1 MKGGLIMD
9 EPAKGKDAFED
20 SDHLEKLAAG
30 LLKDG
35 QTIDFNSL
43 LSLAGKIINDDS
55 LLNLSEGLKVDEEEA
70 AGDEISENGEIE
82 YVNKQMASLRAEL
95 ITLKKE
101 VSELKK
107 QNESLIGIYMR
118 LIKAA
123 NQDFQKGVG
132 LITGLSKL
140 IK

>member
-1 MKGGLIMD
+1 MD

-70 AGDEISENGEIE
+70 AGDEISENGDIE

-118 LIKAA
+118 LVKAA

>member
-1 MKGGLIMD
+1 MD

-70 AGDEISENGEIE
+70 AGDEISENGDIE
-82 YVNKQMASLRAEL
+82 YVKKQMASLRAEL

>member
-70 AGDEISENGEIE
+70 AGDEISENGDIE
-82 YVNKQMASLRAEL
+82 YVKKQMASLRAEL

>member
-70 AGDEISENGEIE
+70 AGDEISENGDIE

-118 LIKAA
+118 LVKAA

>member
-1 MKGGLIMD
+1 MD